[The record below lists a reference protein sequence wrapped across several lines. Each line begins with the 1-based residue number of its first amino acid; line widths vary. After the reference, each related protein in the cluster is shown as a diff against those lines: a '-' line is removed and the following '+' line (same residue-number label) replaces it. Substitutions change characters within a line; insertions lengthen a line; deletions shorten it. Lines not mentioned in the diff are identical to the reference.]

1 MVQIYTW
8 AYQDWKTITKETLAT
23 IVGLPDGITAD
34 DYKNITG
41 ETYVIPTTQTAPTT
55 PVETAT
61 APAATQTTPV
71 KAATPAQ

>member
-41 ETYVIPTTQTAPTT
+41 EAYVAPTTQTTT
-55 PVETAT
+55 TS
-61 APAATQTTPV
+61 TTN
-71 KAATPAQ
+71 